1 MNINEESQISIPL
14 RNVFGI
20 VSAILSAAW
29 GYFELTEQVN
39 SVEKD
44 VAVIQDDM
52 VENSKYIERL
62 SELEKR
68 ILIIETKGN
77 SDG

>member
-44 VAVIQDDM
+44 VAIVQDDIE
-52 VENSKYIERL
+52 ENRRMLNEMR
-62 SELEKR
+62 ELEKR
-68 ILIIETKGN
+68 LIVLETKA
-77 SDG
+77 DG

>member
-39 SVEKD
+39 SVEKE
-44 VAVIQDDM
+44 VAVVQDDID
-52 VENSKYIERL
+52 ENRRMLNEMRD
-62 SELEKR
+62 LEKR
-68 ILIIETKGN
+68 LILLESKV
-77 SDG
+77 DG

>member
-44 VAVIQDDM
+44 VAIVQDDIE
-52 VENSKYIERL
+52 ENRRMLQEMRD
-62 SELEKR
+62 LEKR
-68 ILIIETKGN
+68 LIVLETKQ
-77 SDG
+77 DG